1 VKKLFILMQGIS
13 GSGKTTLASQME
25 TESLLCKVLS
35 RDKIRKE
42 VFGLAHNA
50 APTPFVEAQVT
61 IEFNRQLREACESDH
76 CGGIILD
83 NTFLK
88 VQYIKSAVDEIR
100 QYTAHTES
108 EIVIFRVVTPFC
120 DCRVRRSD
128 FPVEVLE
135 RQMRDFK
142 SLPEPEVMCEM
153 FDLKEIITYYTEV
166 GVGERWVKGVGLSFF
181 FLK

>member
-1 VKKLFILMQGIS
+1 MKKLFILMQGIS
-13 GSGKTTLASQME
+13 GSGKTTLANQME

-50 APTPFVEAQVT
+50 APIPSVEAQVT
-61 IEFNRQLREACESDH
+61 IEFNRQLREACESDRYEV
-76 CGGIILD
+76 IVLD

-100 QYTAHTES
+100 QYTAPTES
-108 EIVIFRVVTPFC
+108 EIVIFKVVTPFC
-120 DCRVRRSD
+120 DCQVRRSD

-135 RQMRDFK
+135 RQMKDFK
-142 SLPEPEVMCEM
+142 SLPEPEALCAM

-166 GVGERWVKGVGLSFF
+166 GVGERWVKGVGYTYKF
-181 FLK
+181 